1 MTESESVALPLGDTP
16 LYQPSAGFDTWASWI
31 RTSECRSQSPV
42 PYRLA
47 IAQYTIMQTAERKS
61 ARRDSNSRPSPW
73 QGDALPLSHSRIQRL
88 KESNSQFSLWR
99 RTLYHL
105 TKPLYML
112 SSTNNILSHFICFVN
127 YFFYFFQN
135 FITSYSNNGSYYTTS
150 YNISRKMYSKI
161 QPAKGN

>member
-16 LYQPSAGFDTWASWI
+16 LYQPSAGFETWASWI

-73 QGDALPLSHSRIQRL
+73 QGDALPLSHSRIVCSLSKKKRETRFEL
-88 KESNSQFSLWR
+88 ATLALARRCSTTEPLAHIVFSTR
-99 RTLYHL
+99 C
-105 TKPLYML
+105 
-112 SSTNNILSHFICFVN
+112 ILS
-127 YFFYFFQN
+127 N
-135 FITSYSNNGSYYTTS
+135 F
-150 YNISRKMYSKI
+150 
-161 QPAKGN
+161 